1 MKKIKGINYKLI
13 LVLISIPIILIL
25 QYYLFKFGVV
35 KPMVKGIEIEMED
48 GDYIKDIDKF
58 IIKLN
63 DTVKLS
69 SGNYIIIPSYA
80 KKPDIYFKNLD
91 DSNILSI
98 NGNEIKAEKEGIAA
112 VGIMKNS
119 RVLKKINI
127 KVVNPKVESL
137 RATLDNELKYVGES
151 ANIISVIEVD
161 YDRFKEKEVV
171 TYESSDSKVLNIN
184 GDRVEAVGVGKATL
198 LIKADDKEKTFN
210 YDIQAK
216 ISNINIPNTITIYEN
231 ETKKLK
237 PKVTTSPS
245 GLKYG
250 KIKYELAERKIPIDY
265 SISISKD
272 GTIVGLKEGSE
283 KVRITCGNKS
293 KVITIKVKKESII
306 DKIIKNLQVNYEII
320 DGNLIINLIW
330 DNIND
335 ITNYEIFLKNNSL
348 NESDYKLFKSLEIDN
363 ENIVNNKVNTSIKVD
378 LFNGKIPNLSLYVIG
393 KNGELT
399 TKPSDIFNINSELEN
414 IENEVIEN
422 LSYNVDNEKNLALIN
437 WDKLDI
443 NDITYSVYIR
453 DNSNGEEGFKL
464 YENNIEENTIS
475 IPLNEEYD
483 IDIYVIGSKDGKL
496 SKKSNIINV
505 KK

>member
-1 MKKIKGINYKLI
+1 MKNIKGINYKLI

-58 IIKLN
+58 VIKLN

-98 NGNEIKAEKEGIAA
+98 NGNEIKAEKEGITS

-198 LIKADDKEKTFN
+198 LIKADDKEKIFN
-210 YDIQAK
+210 YNIKAK

-320 DGNLIINLIW
+320 DGNLIISLIW

-348 NESDYKLFKSLEIDN
+348 GQSDYKLFKSLEIDS
-363 ENIVNNKVNTSIKVD
+363 ENIDNNKVNTSIKVD
-378 LFNGKIPNLSLYVIG
+378 LFNGKVPNLSLYVIG